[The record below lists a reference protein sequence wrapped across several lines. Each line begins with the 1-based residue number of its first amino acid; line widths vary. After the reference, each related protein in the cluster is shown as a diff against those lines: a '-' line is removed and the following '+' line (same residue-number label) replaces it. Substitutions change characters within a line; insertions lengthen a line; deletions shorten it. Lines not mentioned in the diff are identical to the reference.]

1 MDTAKNKLHLTEFS
15 ALMMNPGLEHFVQE
29 KLLIMAYLLSSPPP
43 ASNKE
48 VHMICLHLA
57 YCHGVSK
64 DYAKEMCLKG
74 IQLSSTLP
82 FHGYKRL

>member
-1 MDTAKNKLHLTEFS
+1 MDTTINNLHLTEFS

-29 KLLIMAYLLSSPPP
+29 KLLIMAYLPSSPPP

-57 YCHGVSK
+57 YCHGVFK
-64 DYAKEMCLKG
+64 DYAKKNVPQGNSVVFNFTIPWL
-74 IQLSSTLP
+74 
-82 FHGYKRL
+82 